1 MYLFQAK
8 RERAGARLT
17 LEDTIILT
25 ALDSFGW
32 TLPYTLL
39 SSVSLPYLGRGGN
52 RNKEGFDGLSGELRH
67 RPDADRIL
75 LWL

>member
-8 RERAGARLT
+8 RERAGVGLT

-39 SSVSLPYLGRGGN
+39 SSVSLPYLGRGKTETKKVSLDYLV
-52 RNKEGFDGLSGELRH
+52 R
-67 RPDADRIL
+67 
-75 LWL
+75 